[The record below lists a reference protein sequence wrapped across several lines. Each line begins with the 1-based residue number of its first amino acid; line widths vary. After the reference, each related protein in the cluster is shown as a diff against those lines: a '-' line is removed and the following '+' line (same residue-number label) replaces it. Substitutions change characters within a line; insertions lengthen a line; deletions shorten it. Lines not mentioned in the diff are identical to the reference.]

1 MEKHHVPHP
10 ELNLLVSFPRKDK
23 KRNRRITLNCQ
34 KRARITAAS
43 TEVLVQCF
51 RSLALAMTVL
61 VQTLAGEKTC
71 GKNAGW
77 SDELH

>member
-1 MEKHHVPHP
+1 MDYI
-10 ELNLLVSFPRKDK
+10 ELP
-23 KRNRRITLNCQ
+23 

-51 RSLALAMTVL
+51 RSLTLAMTVL
-61 VQTLAGEKTC
+61 LQTLAGEKTC